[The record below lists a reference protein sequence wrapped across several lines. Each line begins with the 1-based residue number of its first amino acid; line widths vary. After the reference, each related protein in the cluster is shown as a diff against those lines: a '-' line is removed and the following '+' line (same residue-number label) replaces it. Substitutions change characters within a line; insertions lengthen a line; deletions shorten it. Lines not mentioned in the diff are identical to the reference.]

1 MTFTLPVLSNR
12 LIQLQLANQFYLKL
26 TMSKIAFIGDIH
38 GYAPALKLAL
48 EWCRKENVDSI
59 VGLGDFVDGY
69 NANDK
74 CVQLIQENFAACV
87 RGNHDEASTRTST
100 VAFQATGINR
110 IRRLAGHP
118 FVPASTTRRI
128 HQVFRRRLELF

>member
-1 MTFTLPVLSNR
+1 VTFTLPVLSNR

-87 RGNHDEASTRTST
+87 RGNTST